1 MFGATPQQPS
11 LFGGATPQPFGSFQ
25 PQAAVVPQVTVRETT
40 TFEELPPGNAF
51 VSQERAS
58 QIQRA
63 LDQNRQIRESV
74 EQLGD
79 VTAKELSASVRTVR
93 EALARAE
100 NAQHVPRAAAA
111 DLLKDASVLADLA
124 AKTTTAPTSLELPS
138 RLLWRHV
145 NHCDRRLDAYKQHV
159 ANLSTEAPHKGDA
172 SLARIL
178 HAQNDTFMNVAAK
191 LAASRSRVE
200 RLKSRYLRVNDDV
213 FARRDRED
221 RAEDRRVLNQ
231 IRADAASAQP
241 AQPAPASYFATGFA
255 PAPAFQQPQQ
265 QASPFSTSFAPGNPT
280 GVTGMPNAFAPP
292 ALGASPTIGAPT
304 FPGVAAVGAATPA
317 RRQANTG
324 GKSGR
329 RTTRR

>member
-1 MFGATPQQPS
+1 MFGAQQPS
-11 LFGGATPQPFGSFQ
+11 LFGATPQSFGSFQ
-25 PQAAVVPQVTVRETT
+25 QPVVPQVTVRETT
-40 TFEELPPGNAF
+40 TFEELPPGNAV

-58 QIQRA
+58 HIQRA
-63 LDQNRQIRESV
+63 LDQNRQIRDSV

-145 NHCDRRLDAYKQHV
+145 NHCDRRLNAYKEHV
-159 ANLSTEAPHKGDA
+159 ANLSTEAPIKGDA

-178 HAQNDTFMNVAAK
+178 HAQNDTFMSVAAK
-191 LAASRSRVE
+191 LAASRARVE

-241 AQPAPASYFATGFA
+241 AQPAPAASFATAFA
-255 PAPAFQQPQQ
+255 PAPAFAQPQQ
-265 QASPFSTSFAPGNPT
+265 SFSTSFAPNPNT
-280 GVTGMPNAFAPP
+280 GMTGMPNAFAPP
-292 ALGASPTIGAPT
+292 ALGASPTIGVPT

-317 RRQANTG
+317 RRNQSTG
-324 GKSGR
+324 TKSGR